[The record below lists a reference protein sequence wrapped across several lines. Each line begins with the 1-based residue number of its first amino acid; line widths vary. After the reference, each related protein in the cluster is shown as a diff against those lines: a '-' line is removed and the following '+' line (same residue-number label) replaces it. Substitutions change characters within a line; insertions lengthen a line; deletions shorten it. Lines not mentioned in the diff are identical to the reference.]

1 MNPLVEKLEIRDVP
15 GADLKPER
23 FTLPPPLTWTELRQ
37 PVDFKDNLLGDRF
50 LERGRGLIIY
60 GPAGCGKSVA
70 AHQAS
75 AEWSAGIAGLH
86 ITPAFPLKIIIL
98 QTEDSLNDLRESLAG
113 ILASSIFTSEKLAL
127 VERNLIILPPVPGG
141 TGADLAQLLNAA
153 ASDHKPHLIQVNPL
167 LAFCPGDPAREL
179 GGLLYQVVDPI
190 IKRHNVSFLGVHHTP
205 KTNNRDTSGYGAHDY
220 QYLAAGDAR
229 VANWPRAMIQIEP
242 VVNGVYRFRASKRW
256 QRIGW
261 TWDNQP
267 TSERYFRHSKNEVR
281 WLDATPDEAA
291 AAAAVENYQRILEV
305 LPNPEQPGISR
316 DRIRATA
323 KTKLNIG
330 KDKADSWLKLA
341 REDGLVE
348 CQETRTDN
356 NRKTTLFRR
365 ANGQ

>member
-127 VERNLIILPPVPGG
+127 VERNLIILPP
-141 TGADLAQLLNAA
+141 
-153 ASDHKPHLIQVNPL
+153 
-167 LAFCPGDPAREL
+167 C
-179 GGLLYQVVDPI
+179 
-190 IKRHNVSFLGVHHTP
+190 
-205 KTNNRDTSGYGAHDY
+205 
-220 QYLAAGDAR
+220 
-229 VANWPRAMIQIEP
+229 
-242 VVNGVYRFRASKRW
+242 
-256 QRIGW
+256 
-261 TWDNQP
+261 
-267 TSERYFRHSKNEVR
+267 
-281 WLDATPDEAA
+281 
-291 AAAAVENYQRILEV
+291 
-305 LPNPEQPGISR
+305 
-316 DRIRATA
+316 
-323 KTKLNIG
+323 
-330 KDKADSWLKLA
+330 
-341 REDGLVE
+341 LVE
-348 CQETRTDN
+348 LAPTLPSYSMLLHPITNRT
-356 NRKTTLFRR
+356 
-365 ANGQ
+365 